1 MKLGVVALAVLALAL
16 PVATAAAE
24 PFVFT
29 DTMTR
34 GQTLNVSD
42 INGSVNV
49 ANGDRLEVRATKIPG
64 RHGNADDVKII
75 TRRTSGGVSVC
86 VQYPGEDSN
95 CSGNSHHSGNNND
108 TQVDFDIHV
117 PRGVNVEATTV
128 NGAVDV
134 RSDALASGT
143 AVNGNV
149 RVDAN
154 DVSSATTVNGSVNV
168 RVHDAHSA
176 VPMRVTTVNGSMTCA
191 FPASAGLH
199 VRAHVLN
206 GSISAG
212 DLSVSRPQYGPG
224 ASVDGSLGDG
234 RRDLR
239 LESVNGSVTVTRA

>member
-1 MKLGVVALAVLALAL
+1 MKLVVVSLAVLALAV
-16 PVATAAAE
+16 PVATPAAE

-29 DTMTR
+29 DTMAR

-49 ANGDRLEVRATKIPG
+49 VNGDRLDVRATKIPG
-64 RHGNADDVKII
+64 RRGNPDDVKII
-75 TRRTSGGVSVC
+75 TRRTGSGVKVC
-86 VQYPGEDSN
+86 VQYPGEDDN
-95 CSGNSHHSGNNND
+95 CSGSSHFSGNNND

-117 PRGVNVEATTV
+117 PRGVDVEAITV

-134 RSDALASGT
+134 HSDALASGT

-154 DVSSATTVNGSVNV
+154 DVSRATTVNGSVNV
-168 RVHDAHSA
+168 RVHDAHST
-176 VPMRVTTVNGSMTCA
+176 VPLRVATVNGSMTCA

-199 VRAHVLN
+199 VNAHVLN

-212 DLSVSRPQYGPG
+212 DLAVKRPQYGPG

-234 RRDLR
+234 HRDVH
-239 LESVNGSVTVTRA
+239 LETINGSVTIIRA